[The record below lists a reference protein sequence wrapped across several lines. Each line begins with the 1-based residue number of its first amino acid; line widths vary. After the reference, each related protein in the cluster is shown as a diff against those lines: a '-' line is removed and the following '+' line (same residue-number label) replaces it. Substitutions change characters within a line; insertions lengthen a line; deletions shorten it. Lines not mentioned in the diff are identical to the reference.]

1 MTYKIYIILRN
12 EIQVCISRIVLGAN
26 SQCVN
31 QREIDRF
38 TFCNELFR
46 IRTSV
51 YPASRVGQT
60 RVLGPTKNLGHA
72 DTKKRK
78 SASRSLFVTRRRTR
92 RLSRTS
98 REYPD
103 GYRWSLDAQIQL
115 VE

>member
-1 MTYKIYIILRN
+1 MREPIRDRSFYI
-12 EIQVCISRIVLGAN
+12 SH
-26 SQCVN
+26 
-31 QREIDRF
+31 
-38 TFCNELFR
+38 NELFR
-46 IRTSV
+46 IL
-51 YPASRVGQT
+51 YPVSRVGQT

-72 DTKKRK
+72 DTEKRK

-92 RLSRTS
+92 VCHGR